1 MKKLLLFLTVI
12 TLTFQT
18 CSSSDDDPIMDECLT
33 PLNLSVSE
41 ITMDSALL
49 NWENPNDVLNV
60 KVEYGLTGFSPG
72 NGTVRS
78 ASQNSIRIDGLAP
91 DTSYDFYVQAIC
103 SVDNISMQSNVGSF
117 TTNECNIPINL
128 SVSEI
133 TEASAVLNWENN
145 NDNLDVNVEYGLTGF
160 AIGNGTVISVSQ
172 NSTSIDGLRSGT
184 LYDFYVQATCSVDN
198 MQSEVAT
205 FTTNECQI
213 PLNLSVSEI
222 TADNAVLN
230 WENLNDNLDVN
241 VEYGLTGFVP
251 GDGTVISAS
260 ENSINIDGLIPDTS
274 YDFYVQA
281 ICSVNNV
288 QSEVGTF
295 TTNTIS
301 PFAGTWSG
309 TYSGDDSGTW
319 IYVVSV
325 NSIVIEA
332 SFFSNNANQEIS
344 GVLGGVIAADGSYT
358 DTQENGTISIS
369 QFTGDTMTGTWTN
382 PTVSSTFA
390 GTTTGSRE

>member
-18 CSSSDDDPIMDECLT
+18 CSSSDDNDDDPIIAECTT

-41 ITMDSALL
+41 ITQVSAVL
-49 NWENPNDVLNV
+49 NWENNNDNLDVN
-60 KVEYGLTGFSPG
+60 VEYGLTGFSPG

-78 ASQNSIRIDGLAP
+78 ASQNSIRIDGLAL

-103 SVDNISMQSNVGSF
+103 SVDNISMQSNLGSF
-117 TTNECNIPINL
+117 TTNECQTPRNL

-133 TEASAVLNWENN
+133 TADSAVLNWENN

-160 AIGNGTVISVSQ
+160 T
-172 NSTSIDGLRSGT
+172 
-184 LYDFYVQATCSVDN
+184 
-198 MQSEVAT
+198 
-205 FTTNECQI
+205 
-213 PLNLSVSEI
+213 
-222 TADNAVLN
+222 
-230 WENLNDNLDVN
+230 
-241 VEYGLTGFVP
+241 P
-251 GDGTVISAS
+251 GDGTIISYS
-260 ENSINIDGLIPDTS
+260 LNSMRIDGLTPDTS

-281 ICSVNNV
+281 ICSANNM

-319 IYVVSV
+319 TNVVSV
-325 NSIVIEA
+325 NSIVIES
-332 SFFSNNANQEIS
+332 SFFSNNANATQQGNVGGMIS
-344 GVLGGVIAADGSYT
+344 AGGSWT
-358 DTQENGTISIS
+358 DTLENGTIGVYQI
-369 QFTGDTMTGTWTN
+369 TGDTLNGTWTN
-382 PTVSSTFA
+382 PSQNNIS
-390 GTTTGSRE
+390 GTLTGSRE